1 MIRDVVFDLGK
12 VLIDWDPRHL
22 LTAHVDD
29 ASADALVTTLDID
42 EAQRQLDLGVP
53 VADVHDRWRAAHPE
67 HLELVDRYFGEWE
80 RTVAGAIDPVVGLLS
95 EVRSAGVGLYAL
107 SNFSAELFTRVRPR
121 FRWLDWFDGLVIS
134 GAEGVIKPDPRI
146 YRLLVDRYGL
156 RPEWTVFIDDR
167 PENVA
172 GADAVGIVGIEF
184 RSIDTLREDLRS
196 VGVL

>member
-29 ASADALVTTLDID
+29 ATADALVTTLDID

-184 RSIDTLREDLRS
+184 RSIDTLRQDLRS

>member
-29 ASADALVTTLDID
+29 ATADALVTTLDID